1 MPGSIGAR
9 AALALCARFEP
20 MAIVL
25 GRREALLLLGASGLA
40 TALYPDDASAT
51 TALAASL
58 DELVKRS
65 DQIFF
70 GRPLQASSRW
80 ADVGAGRRIV
90 TYTTVQVEEP
100 LEGDAQAEYV
110 VRTLGG
116 KVGDVGQLVHGEASL
131 RIGEDNLIFLHR
143 ARNGDHVVTARAQ
156 GQYPLRAD
164 DRGTRR
170 LRQSPRIAYLVNDE
184 KSAAH
189 VLVGR
194 TVSEARRVVLDALGK
209 SG

>member
-1 MPGSIGAR
+1 
-9 AALALCARFEP
+9 
-20 MAIVL
+20 MATVF

-40 TALYPDDASAT
+40 VTLHPDDASAT

-65 DQIFF
+65 QQIFF
-70 GRPLQASSRW
+70 GRPLEASCRW
-80 ADVGAGRRIV
+80 TDVGAGRRIV

-100 LEGDAQAEYV
+100 LEGDVQAEYV

-116 KVGDVGQLVHGEASL
+116 KVGDVGQLVHGEAML
-131 RIGEDNLIFLHR
+131 RIGEDNLIFLRR

-170 LRQSPRIAYLVNDE
+170 LLRSPRVADLVNDE
-184 KSAAH
+184 ESAAH

-194 TVSEARRVVLDALGK
+194 TVPQARRIVLEALGK